1 MTEAGSYWRMPQ
13 LYAALSRRRALVA
26 ASVFA
31 SALLSFALISEA
43 EKKETQSRRA
53 DFEKTTA
60 LIENNLN
67 RGFADMGAT
76 THALTAHFKV
86 GDDVITPDEI
96 DAFHEQANSFRI
108 NVSHLSIIARVP
120 LESVSA
126 FEAYYRA
133 ISGNDAFAIVEYNP
147 DGENKPSTMAVT
159 YPYLYSTQDRFTD
172 FIGLDMGADPDAIHN
187 AIELIETQN
196 LPFTKLLE
204 RPGSPSYRRDV
215 IRVLS
220 AFDLTY
226 PGAPRYESMA
236 FLLSAF
242 DTKSFFTETFW
253 FVDLS
258 KVAIEVISEDFREGP
273 IAVFADGEFVD
284 SKDAAIYENV
294 ATKAPFTKSIS
305 VPFAQF
311 TYKLNVAA
319 DRTHYA
325 RNWRPIIE
333 AALLSLILSAFFIG
347 GVYRV
352 MTSRLRLSRLVDE
365 RTKDLQDAT
374 HKAEAANKAKSAFLA
389 NISHE
394 IRTPLAGVMGMLEL
408 LENANEGQRENYR
421 AVAYRSATAL
431 QTVINDVL
439 SLSRIE
445 SGKLPINL
453 APYDGREL
461 LGDVTSIMRRSADEK
476 GLTLNHSCALGDAPL
491 GVGDYDRT
499 RQILVNLIG
508 NAIKFTARGHIDA
521 AAEIATDADGRRAI
535 RFTVSDT
542 GEGIAPDK
550 LDAIFERFERLENHE
565 RRIEGAG
572 LGLSISR
579 QLTKLMGGDIAC
591 ESTLGVGSRFTVT
604 LPFELPEEKSDA
616 VESAQTALTRSADI
630 LAAEDVLANQLYV
643 KAILAK
649 DGHRV
654 TLVENGKDAVGA
666 VLARQED
673 NTMFDLVLMDIQMPV
688 MDGIEATR
696 KIRTA
701 GVDVPIIALTAHVIE
716 GVEQEYLQA
725 GMNGCLNKPLKKD
738 DLAAAIAMALK
749 GDDEIAA

>member
-1 MTEAGSYWRMPQ
+1 MPQ
-13 LYAALSRRRALVA
+13 FHADLSRRRVFVA
-26 ASVFA
+26 ASVVA
-31 SALLSFALISEA
+31 AALLSFALISEA

-53 DFEKTTA
+53 DFEKITA

-86 GDDVITPDEI
+86 GDNVIAPDEI

-108 NVSHLSIIARVP
+108 NVSHLSVIARVP
-120 LESVSA
+120 HESISG
-126 FEAYYRA
+126 FESYYRE
-133 ISGNDAFAIVEYNP
+133 ISGNDSFAIVEYNP
-147 DGENKPSTMAVT
+147 DGKNKPSMMAVT
-159 YPYLYSTQDRFTD
+159 YPYLYSTQERFAE

-196 LPFTKLLE
+196 LPFTKMLE

-220 AFDLTY
+220 TFDLNY
-226 PGAPRYESMA
+226 PGAIRNESKA

-258 KVAIEVISEDFREGP
+258 KVAIEFISEDFREGP
-273 IAVFADGEFVD
+273 IAVFAEGEFVD
-284 SKDAAIYENV
+284 SMDAAVYRDV
-294 ATKAPFTKSIS
+294 AVTAPFTKSIS

-311 TYKLNVAA
+311 TYKLNIAA
-319 DRTHYA
+319 DGAYFA
-325 RNWRPIIE
+325 RNWRPIVD
-333 AALLSLILSAFFIG
+333 AALLSFVLSAFLIG
-347 GVYRV
+347 SVYRV
-352 MTSRLRLSRLVDE
+352 MISRLRLSRLVDE
-365 RTKDLQDAT
+365 RTKELQDAT
-374 HKAEAANKAKSAFLA
+374 HKAEAANKAKSVFLA

-408 LENANEGQRENYR
+408 LENANDGQRENYR

-453 APYDGREL
+453 APYDAREL
-461 LGDVTSIMRRSADEK
+461 LGDVASIMRRSANEK
-476 GLTLNHSCALGDAPL
+476 GLVLNHSCALGDAPL

-521 AAEIATDADGRRAI
+521 AAEITTEPDGRRAI
-535 RFTVSDT
+535 CFTVSDT

-579 QLTKLMGGDIAC
+579 QLTKLMGGDITC

-604 LPFELPEEKSDA
+604 LPFELPEEKPDA
-616 VESAQTALTRSADI
+616 IESAPAKLNRSVDI

-654 TLVENGKDAVGA
+654 TLVENGKDAVDA
-666 VLARQED
+666 VMARHGD
-673 NTMFDLVLMDIQMPV
+673 GNMFDMVLMDIQMPV
-688 MDGIEATR
+688 MDGIEATK
-696 KIRTA
+696 KIRSA
-701 GVDVPIIALTAHVIE
+701 GIDVPIIALTAHVIE

-738 DLAAAIAMALK
+738 DLADAIARTID
-749 GDDEIAA
+749 GDKVIAA